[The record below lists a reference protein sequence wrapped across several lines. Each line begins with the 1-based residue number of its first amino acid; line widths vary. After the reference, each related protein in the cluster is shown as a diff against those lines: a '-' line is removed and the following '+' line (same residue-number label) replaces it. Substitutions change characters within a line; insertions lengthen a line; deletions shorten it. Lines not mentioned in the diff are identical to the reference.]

1 MNINYNEVDK
11 TIEIKDRL
19 KSHVFLINFLMVL
32 NLLSAILN
40 LSDVKASFGFM
51 KIIWLV
57 IGVVSI
63 VILYYSIFKKSTK
76 EKIPADQIKG
86 LDKRVFLGRKKY
98 FIELKN
104 GKTRDLV
111 EVKSEEDRK
120 QLSEMLRKNGIID

>member
-76 EKIPADQIKG
+76 EKIPADQIKDWISG
-86 LDKRVFLGRKKY
+86 FFRKEKIFY
-98 FIELKN
+98 RIKEWEN
-104 GKTRDLV
+104 P
-111 EVKSEEDRK
+111 
-120 QLSEMLRKNGIID
+120 

>member
-1 MNINYNEVDK
+1 MN
-11 TIEIKDRL
+11 
-19 KSHVFLINFLMVL
+19 VFANQFP
-32 NLLSAILN
+32 S
-40 LSDVKASFGFM
+40 M

-111 EVKSEEDRK
+111 EVKLEEDRK
-120 QLSEMLRKNGIID
+120 QLSEMFRKNGIID

>member
-63 VILYYSIFKKSTK
+63 VILYNSIFKKSTK

-120 QLSEMLRKNGIID
+120 QLSEMFRKNGIID

>member
-11 TIEIKDRL
+11 TIEIKDGL
-19 KSHVFLINFLMVL
+19 KSHAFLINFLMVL

-63 VILYYSIFKKSTK
+63 VILYNSIFKKSTK

-111 EVKSEEDRK
+111 DVKSEEDRK
-120 QLSEMLRKNGIID
+120 QLSEMFRKNGITD

>member
-11 TIEIKDRL
+11 TIEIKDGL

-63 VILYYSIFKKSTK
+63 VILYNSIFKKSTK

-120 QLSEMLRKNGIID
+120 QLSEMFRKNGIID